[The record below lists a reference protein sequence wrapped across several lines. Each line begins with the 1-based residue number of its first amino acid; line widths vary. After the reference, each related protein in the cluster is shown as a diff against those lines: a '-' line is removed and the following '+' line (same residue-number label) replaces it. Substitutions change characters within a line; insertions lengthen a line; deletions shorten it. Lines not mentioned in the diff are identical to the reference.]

1 MDYKKAYH
9 RNVKNTSKTIH
20 TLGNKLYIRFVHV
33 VELCASNNLV
43 GQAWYIKGLKQE
55 KEEN

>member
-1 MDYKKAYH
+1 M
-9 RNVKNTSKTIH
+9 H
-20 TLGNKLYIRFVHV
+20 TLFCHIIEF
-33 VELCASNNLV
+33 CTSNNLV

>member
-9 RNVKNTSKTIH
+9 RNASKTIH

-33 VELCASNNLV
+33 VELCASNDLV